1 MGMINLGSV
10 FKGITS
16 GLGSIA
22 KTALSAVAPKVTDML
37 KGVVGDLFSQ
47 GTKALQGVVGNIP
60 LIGPLA
66 SKLLGMGGD
75 KLSQLAQGGLE
86 KLVQS
91 LVEKITGRP
100 VAGAPA
106 GTPAVNLPALGTAAG
121 VAARAAST
129 AAATAAV
136 NTVASQVTG
145 QPAASGQS
153 VEDQMGARAAALKEP
168 AAPPE
173 GATEGQMI
181 EYQKNLQKYARMM
194 DMLSK
199 IIQAKNDMQK
209 GIIGN
214 FRV

>member
-1 MGMINLGSV
+1 MGFINIGNV

-16 GLGSIA
+16 SLGNIA

-47 GTKALQGVVGNIP
+47 GTKALQGVVGNLP

-106 GTPAVNLPALGTAAG
+106 GTPNVNLPPLTAAG
-121 VAARAAST
+121 AAARAAST
-129 AAATAAV
+129 QAATAAV
-136 NTVASQVTG
+136 NNVVSQVTG